1 MCGTALCI
9 SSSLERNLFMII
21 DDRMA
26 SFGRSQ
32 WCTNAMH
39 YWRFRSHFCFQ
50 LSLLLQRLIA
60 LSQKE
65 PEPQDSLICSKG
77 GVQVIRHV
85 LDLGSRSATTQCFY
99 GSCFESV
106 VCRTAWDEQECDCT
120 PGLSASTCAYVKAG
134 RNEFSISAWST
145 CFLELGPGT
154 GCSGSTHAQP
164 KPRDLSQLVCSPVC
178 SSGCLWLLRQLYFI
192 TLKCCVMLHQ

>member
-1 MCGTALCI
+1 M
-9 SSSLERNLFMII
+9 
-21 DDRMA
+21 
-26 SFGRSQ
+26 
-32 WCTNAMH
+32 
-39 YWRFRSHFCFQ
+39 
-50 LSLLLQRLIA
+50 LQRLTA
-60 LSQKE
+60 LSQKG
-65 PEPQDSLICSKG
+65 PETQDSLICSKG
-77 GVQVIRHV
+77 RVQVIWHV
-85 LDLGSRSATTQCFY
+85 LDLGSRGAQCTQCFY
-99 GSCFESV
+99 GSRFESV

-134 RNEFSISAWST
+134 RNEFSISAWTT
-145 CFLELGPGT
+145 CFLKLGPDN